1 MFGGAASILSAE
13 ASLLLSR
20 VPFEPVL
27 SASVWLR
34 DWLVTTLEYFSLVAF
49 IPRIGCRA

>member
-1 MFGGAASILSAE
+1 MFGGAASNLSAE